1 MRTVVERANE
11 RMNEA
16 YRSLP
21 SEYFVGKDAST
32 YLFNNITRVAESAA
46 PLRTPVGEVI
56 RRNTAGSTVS
66 MYFGVPWCEQICSF
80 CNFAYSTSQSA
91 AVHTAYIGRLM
102 RELELFKEHASPDF
116 AVGSVYFGGGTPT
129 ILQPELLGSYIRET
143 LDALPLSSKR
153 SVTCEFSTSTIDSDK
168 LAALSANGITRVS
181 TGIQSLD
188 DQVRARANLVG
199 SGADAL
205 AAVRLVQDA
214 FDHFNIDLIYGHP
227 YQTDEDWCQTVQ
239 AVGELGVP
247 SITLYRLEVKKRTTF
262 KKVYA
267 RDEAAFADEMQARRH
282 YFVAREILESF
293 GYIESPLGWWVRK
306 DSLAAAPGW
315 QTHLQN
321 WRKAMPYFG
330 LGQGAFSLI
339 GGAYYVNQT
348 SSPLWQSLVDE
359 GRLPIANVVELTSN
373 DQDLNQLMRLL
384 RVAKSVNLE
393 ELFAGGSLEN
403 RHADL
408 HRFFSYQMEIGLM
421 RRDGEMHTL
430 TEAGESLIHW
440 MFDDMITAL
449 YAHGSN

>member
-1 MRTVVERANE
+1 
-11 RMNEA
+11 
-16 YRSLP
+16 
-21 SEYFVGKDAST
+21 
-32 YLFNNITRVAESAA
+32 
-46 PLRTPVGEVI
+46 
-56 RRNTAGSTVS
+56 
-66 MYFGVPWCEQICSF
+66 
-80 CNFAYSTSQSA
+80 
-91 AVHTAYIGRLM
+91 
-102 RELELFKEHASPDF
+102 
-116 AVGSVYFGGGTPT
+116 
-129 ILQPELLGSYIRET
+129 
-143 LDALPLSSKR
+143 
-153 SVTCEFSTSTIDSDK
+153 
-168 LAALSANGITRVS
+168 
-181 TGIQSLD
+181 
-188 DQVRARANLVG
+188 VG